1 MTDQPQ
7 TPANPPLPPVKIAF
21 VIDGTVVDVLHT
33 DERLAAIFLS
43 EPTILDATQWIADHP
58 NSNLVGGTYDG
69 TDFTPAKV
77 DPPAGGLSLE
87 EALAQAIDE
96 PQA

>member
-1 MTDQPQ
+1 MTEQTQPQ
-7 TPANPPLPPVKIAF
+7 APLPPVKIAF

-43 EPTILDATQWIADHP
+43 EPVILDATEWMAANPDKQLVNGTWDGENFTEGSNPPIADVVP
-58 NSNLVGGTYDG
+58 R
-69 TDFTPAKV
+69 
-77 DPPAGGLSLE
+77 
-87 EALAQAIDE
+87 E